1 MINRR
6 CKSRVLVLSGP
17 SGSGKSTLARLL
29 ANELIHEKL
38 SSNRYEYGSRS
49 SNKTKMST
57 LEIGDVEV
65 KEEGDT
71 STKSENIIEYKL
83 FSTST
88 SKLTSPV
95 TNFREFLDQCKFL
108 KNKCVLIEE
117 LPNLYHPD
125 TLRSFQE
132 SLSDW
137 LELSKVLDDLP
148 VLIICITDVEIDGY
162 DSFTSSGNGLSSS
175 FGIERNFITETI
187 MGPKLM
193 EMENVDYSK
202 GGWSHIKFN
211 PVAKMYMKRIL
222 NTIIKNESSII
233 KRIPAAIFNF
243 KFNKVF
249 IKNGDI
255 RNSINNLEY
264 WCKFFYNSKYDSE
277 YYIEIENFGDGS
289 NNNGNNNI
297 NAIGKEVNLD
307 LFHSIGKILY
317 GTQHVEEEIE
327 SFLKSNNNHS
337 LVSEEDGNHHDY
349 VKSIN
354 FIISSNVTRDII
366 SQFNIFNLNI
376 IENYCN
382 LNSMQFPIDSNLTD
396 LIDNVSLS
404 DVLSSIGD
412 SINSTNLGISNNNN
426 NFNNKLRNSN
436 FRTTTNLISEESALI
451 SVFGSRLNLDNI
463 SKKIEILINEN
474 KISKNKNLNL
484 KYSRDSKIKK
494 KNNSLYSEIK
504 NYKLNRLNNLL
515 LSKSSNHYSY
525 LSDTDCML
533 YDGFYES
540 NILNS
545 RKFRMKFNSGISK
558 NNNKNNNT
566 YNIPRVERLGG
577 GFENLVLADNKLKLI
592 DEDIEESDG
601 SNLEVPVL
609 SLNGIK
615 KTINNNHRKISP
627 NDLQKYEDYYFLGFA
642 DEIAGGITGD
652 HDFDGDKSD
661 GSEFDLDP
669 IVNSDDDEASGE
681 EKFQSDD
688 EFSDSDEELLDL

>member
-1 MINRR
+1 
-6 CKSRVLVLSGP
+6 
-17 SGSGKSTLARLL
+17 
-29 ANELIHEKL
+29 
-38 SSNRYEYGSRS
+38 
-49 SNKTKMST
+49 
-57 LEIGDVEV
+57 
-65 KEEGDT
+65 
-71 STKSENIIEYKL
+71 
-83 FSTST
+83 
-88 SKLTSPV
+88 
-95 TNFREFLDQCKFL
+95 
-108 KNKCVLIEE
+108 
-117 LPNLYHPD
+117 
-125 TLRSFQE
+125 
-132 SLSDW
+132 
-137 LELSKVLDDLP
+137 
-148 VLIICITDVEIDGY
+148 
-162 DSFTSSGNGLSSS
+162 
-175 FGIERNFITETI
+175 

-193 EMENVDYSK
+193 EMENRDYIK
-202 GGWSHIKFN
+202 GCWSHIKFN
-211 PVAKMYMKRIL
+211 PVAKLYMKKIL
-222 NTIIKNESSII
+222 NTIVKNETSVI
-233 KRIPAAIFNF
+233 KRIPATIFNF
-243 KFNKVF
+243 KFNNVF

-264 WCKFFYNSKYDSE
+264 WCKFFYDSKYDLE
-277 YYIEIENFGDGS
+277 YYNEIKNFGDGS
-289 NNNGNNNI
+289 GTNNKNNNI

-337 LVSEEDGNHHDY
+337 LVSNESGNLDY

-382 LNSMQFPIDSNLTD
+382 LNSMQFPIDNYLTD

-451 SVFGSRLNLDNI
+451 SVFGSRLNLNNI
-463 SKKIEILINEN
+463 SKKIEFLVNEN
-474 KISKNKNLNL
+474 KINKNKNLNL
-484 KYSRDSKIKK
+484 KYSRDSKIRR
-494 KNNSLYSEIK
+494 KNNSLYLEIK

-515 LSKSSNHYSY
+515 LSKNSNNSNNDSLNNVTVNSYSY

-545 RKFRMKFNSGISK
+545 RKFRMKFNSRIS
-558 NNNKNNNT
+558 NNS

-592 DEDIEESDG
+592 DEDIEESDE
-601 SNLEVPVL
+601 NKLEVPIL

-615 KTINNNHRKISP
+615 KTINNNYRKISA
-627 NDLQKYEDYYFLGFA
+627 NDLQKYEDYYFLGFSN
-642 DEIAGGITGD
+642 EVSGGITGD
-652 HDFDGDKSD
+652 NDRDVDDSD
-661 GSEFDLDP
+661 SSEFDLDP
-669 IVNSDDDEASGE
+669 IMNSDDDESYSKE
-681 EKFQSDD
+681 VFKSDD
-688 EFSDSDEELLDL
+688 DFSDSDEELLDL